1 MSSAYKLSFSILR
14 HLHIAFYLLRRA
26 GITVYVMYQ
35 RTETF
40 LLLIHCSEVTL

>member
-1 MSSAYKLSFSILR
+1 MLPYGEIVQTR
-14 HLHIAFYLLRRA
+14 QIRRGEGA
-26 GITVYVMYQ
+26 PPYGISGITVYVMYK

>member
-1 MSSAYKLSFSILR
+1 MSSAYKLSFSMLR
-14 HLHIAFYLLRRA
+14 HLHIAFYLIS
-26 GITVYVMYQ
+26 GITVYVMYK